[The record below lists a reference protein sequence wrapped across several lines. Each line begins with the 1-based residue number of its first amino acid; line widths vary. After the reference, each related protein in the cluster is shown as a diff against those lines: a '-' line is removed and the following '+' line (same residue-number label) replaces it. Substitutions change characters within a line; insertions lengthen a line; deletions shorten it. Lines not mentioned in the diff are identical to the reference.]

1 MNRHPNASLATQNRQ
16 RGVRIALSGA
26 LLVALAGGLSA
37 CALHPLYPGG
47 GSGAVAQSLA
57 NVAVSPIPGRNGWL
71 MREAL
76 TARMGAGTNARYRL
90 DVRLDDRLEGLGLLS
105 NNTVGRERRSLR
117 ARYQLI
123 DIASGTILLDAT
135 SGSDAG
141 INVVSS
147 DYATVAA
154 EQTALENLSRTVA
167 DAIVAK
173 VAAQLSALPAGS
185 R

>member
-1 MNRHPNASLATQNRQ
+1 MNHSAPSAKIRLVASLA
-16 RGVRIALSGA
+16 
-26 LLVALAGGLSA
+26 LLAVLGGGLSA

-47 GSGAVAQSLA
+47 GSGAVAQSLSSIS
-57 NVAVSPIPGRNGWL
+57 VSPIPGRDGWL

-105 NNTVGRERRSLR
+105 NNTVGRERRTLR

-123 DIASGTILLDAT
+123 DVASGEILLDA
-135 SGSDAG
+135 SAGSDAG
-141 INVVSS
+141 VNVVSS

-167 DAIVAK
+167 DAIVAQ
-173 VAAQLSALPAGS
+173 VAARLNAAPAQA